1 MEEAEWE
8 RANRSTQMR
17 MGWGTKHGVLGRK
30 HSGGEESAH
39 SHTKEEQSGRVNSER
54 SEETAHSHTQEERS
68 RECEEGETW
77 GVGPQSHTGRAVQ
90 GVWRGREPRGVS
102 PLRAQ
107 LKPVVRLQQS
117 EVAERRRGQ
126 RGSSDPG
133 HRVPWK
139 ALRGGLRLL
148 VSMKNGTR
156 HKVLSRAESQLV
168 WGFKV
173 SGCHSAKNKSQ
184 KRARDLWEAPRW
196 PGEWPWPCWARDPL
210 QRLKILWG

>member
-30 HSGGEESAH
+30 HSGGKESAH

-90 GVWRGREPRGVS
+90 GVWRGRDLRRQPTVTHRKSSPGGVNRERPEESAHSHTQEERSRECEEGES
-102 PLRAQ
+102 PEGSAHSGHNWSQWWGCSR
-107 LKPVVRLQQS
+107 VR
-117 EVAERRRGQ
+117 
-126 RGSSDPG
+126 
-133 HRVPWK
+133 W
-139 ALRGGLRLL
+139 LRGD
-148 VSMKNGTR
+148 VAKEAAVTR
-156 HKVLSRAESQLV
+156 VTECPGKPWEE
-168 WGFKV
+168 GF
-173 SGCHSAKNKSQ
+173 GC
-184 KRARDLWEAPRW
+184 
-196 PGEWPWPCWARDPL
+196 
-210 QRLKILWG
+210 